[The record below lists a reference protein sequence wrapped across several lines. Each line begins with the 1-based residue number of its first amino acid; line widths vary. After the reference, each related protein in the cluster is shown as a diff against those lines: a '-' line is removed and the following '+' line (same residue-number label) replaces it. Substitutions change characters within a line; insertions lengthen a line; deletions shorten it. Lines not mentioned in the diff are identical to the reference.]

1 MDIAVFVE
9 QSVFDKLLIDRFDG
23 RITKGSAKVSLSGKT
38 HAQLAEVAA
47 DVKANP
53 GDYNAQAKTFQN
65 AMETGIIN
73 SKSDII
79 KPLKAVR
86 AEIAAKYP
94 ALNLEAI
101 SVLIKGG
108 LFDLLPDLPVKE

>member
-1 MDIAVFVE
+1 
-9 QSVFDKLLIDRFDG
+9 
-23 RITKGSAKVSLSGKT
+23 
-38 HAQLAEVAA
+38 
-47 DVKANP
+47 
-53 GDYNAQAKTFQN
+53 
-65 AMETGIIN
+65 METGIIN